1 MDLFVEEQYEKLAL
15 LLQCLE
21 QVENAAIVR
30 DLKKKQ
36 KLNAGPA
43 SRDSYCCAGVSAGDE
58 VVEFVVSVA
67 TPFYCRQCSVDD
79 KMDADFAHLTKGNL
93 MR

>member
-43 SRDSYCCAGVSAGDE
+43 SRDSHIAALAY
-58 VVEFVVSVA
+58 
-67 TPFYCRQCSVDD
+67 RQ
-79 KMDADFAHLTKGNL
+79 A
-93 MR
+93 MRL

>member
-30 DLKKKQ
+30 DLKKK
-36 KLNAGPA
+36 
-43 SRDSYCCAGVSAGDE
+43 
-58 VVEFVVSVA
+58 
-67 TPFYCRQCSVDD
+67 
-79 KMDADFAHLTKGNL
+79 
-93 MR
+93 